1 MSDAVIVVSDGT
13 SQIIEV
19 GYTQVPGTS
28 SGGGVDLAGDLGN
41 TTSDPQVL
49 STHLAVPLP
58 VGQGGTGHSTWAP
71 VQI

>member
-1 MSDAVIVVSDGT
+1 VGDLVVVNGVT
-13 SQIIEV
+13 EQIIEV

-49 STHLAVPLP
+49 STHLTVPLP